1 VASATRRNF
10 RSQGLIVWPIYGGQE
25 QTLWSE
31 LLEPALRA
39 ALSSNAAPEYVDYC
53 GAASDVVA
61 ELDGA
66 QVAPLDANDVDPAR

>member
-1 VASATRRNF
+1 MASATRRNF

-53 GAASDVVA
+53 AASDVVA

-66 QVAPLDANDVDPAR
+66 QVAPLDANDVGPAR